1 MRLRLP
7 FVIPLEVWD
16 LPVAG
21 RLLQGWRSDPT
32 FDVRLAAVARSIREA
47 PPPTFSA
54 RARAAAIEI
63 AHVHLVGGGATDAT
77 SAAIA
82 EHGGLSCSRSTEPFA
97 PARAGSTLRPD
108 ALCVDVGQTAIKL
121 VHRDREWRVERDR
134 SLAPMRDEVPH
145 DQRASAR
152 ASTVRFLGALL
163 ASTHSAARIVLALP
177 CELDEA
183 DVPRS
188 CTYCW
193 RDPDPDLVP
202 ELARIARRSIE
213 IVNDA
218 ELAAVAATAHGLV
231 PRDRTIL
238 VLTVGFGV
246 GAALLLPRP

>member
-7 FVIPLEVWD
+7 LVIPLEVWD

-21 RLLQGWRSDPT
+21 RLLQGWRSDPA

-47 PPPTFSA
+47 PPSTFSA
-54 RARAAAIEI
+54 RARAAAAEI

-77 SAAIA
+77 SATITA
-82 EHGGLSCSRSTEPFA
+82 HCGLSCTRSAEPFA
-97 PARAGSTLRPD
+97 PARAGATLRPD
-108 ALCVDVGQTAIKL
+108 ALCADVGQTAIKL
-121 VHRDREWRVERDR
+121 VHRDREWRVERDLVR
-134 SLAPMRDEVPH
+134 APMRDDVPD

-152 ASTVRFLGALL
+152 ASTVQFLGMLL
-163 ASTHSAARIVLALP
+163 ASNHATRIVLALP

-183 DVPRS
+183 GVPRS

-202 ELARIARRSIE
+202 ELVRMVGCSIE

-218 ELAAVAATAHGLV
+218 ELAALAATAHGLV
-231 PRDRTIL
+231 PRDRTTL